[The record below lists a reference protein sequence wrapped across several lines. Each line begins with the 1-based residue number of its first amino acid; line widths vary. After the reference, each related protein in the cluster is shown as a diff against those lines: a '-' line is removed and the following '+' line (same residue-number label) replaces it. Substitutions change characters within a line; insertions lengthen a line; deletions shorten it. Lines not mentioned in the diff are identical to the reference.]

1 MKNHENIRVSWVG
14 QSTRVIASQVSKLSS
29 PFNNFLQKVE
39 KQDLS
44 KGPCGK
50 NLSKDT
56 FKLVDKY
63 FLEMLVT
70 SNQVVSEQKSWLS
83 DICQIVFTH
92 IGHTKLPTLELVSAR
107 IDIFPR
113 LYSVQWSN
121 NSVVTGNTPKWAEVS

>member
-70 SNQVVSEQKSWLS
+70 SNQGVSEQKS
-83 DICQIVFTH
+83 
-92 IGHTKLPTLELVSAR
+92 
-107 IDIFPR
+107 
-113 LYSVQWSN
+113 
-121 NSVVTGNTPKWAEVS
+121 